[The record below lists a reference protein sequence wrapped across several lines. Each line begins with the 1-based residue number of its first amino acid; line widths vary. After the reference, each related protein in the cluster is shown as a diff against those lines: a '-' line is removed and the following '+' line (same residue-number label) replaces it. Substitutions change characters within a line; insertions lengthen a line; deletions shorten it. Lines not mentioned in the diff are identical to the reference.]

1 MTNHIQTIEITA
13 RYLRFP
19 IGYRTDTKKIKI
31 YRDNQL
37 VADLDLRFDV
47 RDVSEYVY
55 YDVSQY
61 RGEWLQIVLPD
72 NIDCATIQCDERIY
86 RSSCERP
93 AIHFTAPFGWINDP
107 NGMIEYTSSV
117 TGEKT
122 YHMFYQHN
130 PYDTIWGNMHW
141 GHATSRDLLHWEHQP
156 LALCPDAMGTM
167 FSGCAILDRD
177 NRSGLREGAEDV
189 ILFYYTAAGNTSA
202 LSEGK
207 PFTQCL
213 AYSTDGGKTL
223 RKYEGNPILPH
234 IQGDN
239 RDPKVIWCDEL
250 SCYVM
255 ALYLDGNEYVLHRS
269 EDLIHWAFL
278 QKLTFPGETE
288 CPDFYPLNADDDP
301 AKRKWVI
308 SGASHRY
315 MIGEWR
321 EGQFHVVQGAR
332 SLHYGPY
339 SYASQ
344 TLSDVSDGRRINV
357 AWHRGIPYPEKA
369 ECNGQMS
376 VPIEMTLKTDGSEY
390 RLCANPITEL
400 SGILHKISEHSDLLL
415 QRGNPFSLPLKTN
428 AYEVV
433 WDLTNIG
440 DCVMRIQIFGNE
452 LIVNPKANQMSMGDN
467 AAPLSLSDRPTK
479 LRAIVD
485 RYSME
490 LFAGDGEIMMTVPI
504 TLHDGD
510 SCLLMDVDGDTRIAY
525 FAMFEHRE

>member
-1 MTNHIQTIEITA
+1 MNNNVKTMRISA
-13 RYLRFP
+13 RYLQFP
-19 IGYRTDTKKIKI
+19 ISNQANTKKVRI
-31 YRDNQL
+31 YFDNQL
-37 VADLDLRFDV
+37 AMDFDLRLCNGEAF
-47 RDVSEYVY
+47 EYAY
-55 YDVSQY
+55 YDVAAY
-61 RGEWLQIVLPD
+61 EGKTIRIVLPD
-72 NIDCATIQCDERIY
+72 NMDISVAQCNECLH
-86 RSSCERP
+86 SVSCERP
-93 AIHFTAPFGWINDP
+93 CLHFTASFGWINDP

-177 NRSGLREGAEDV
+177 NRSGLRDGDEDV

-255 ALYLDGNEYVLHRS
+255 ALYLDGNDYVLHRS

-278 QKLTFPGETE
+278 QKLTFPGEAE

-344 TLSDVSDGRRINV
+344 TLSDVSEGRRINV

-376 VPIEMTLKTDGSEY
+376 VPIEMTLKTDGLEY

-400 SGILHKISEHSDLLL
+400 SGILHKHSAHSDLLL
-415 QRGNPFSLPLKTN
+415 QIGNPFSLPLKSN

-452 LIVNPKANQMSMGDN
+452 LIVNTKANQMSLGDY

-504 TLHDGD
+504 TLHDED
-510 SCLLMDVDGDTRIAY
+510 SCLLIDADENTRLAY
-525 FAMFEHRE
+525 FAIFEYQE